1 MSLVAHVAEDGLIG
15 IHSEERTLGLANF
28 ICPSTGEIQDQEVEV
43 SGEGSRVG
51 GIGDF

>member
-1 MSLVAHVAEDGLIG
+1 VSLVAHVAEDGLIG